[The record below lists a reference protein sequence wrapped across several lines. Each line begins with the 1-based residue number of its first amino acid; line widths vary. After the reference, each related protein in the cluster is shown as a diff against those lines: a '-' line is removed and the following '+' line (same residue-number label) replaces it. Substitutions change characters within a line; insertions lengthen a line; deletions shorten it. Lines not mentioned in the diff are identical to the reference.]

1 MQYDEGK
8 GKIVELYNDIQHQ
21 VNLEDYFNNHTVIIA
36 LSSLLMI
43 YATSQIASLKAI
55 IKCN

>member
-1 MQYDEGK
+1 MINAK
-8 GKIVELYNDIQHQ
+8 VNVELYNDIQHQ